1 MRFLAPFFAA
11 ALALLPASGSAGD
24 DPVFHELG
32 RQQGE
37 IEEAFTAAGGNLR
50 EALFALYDRAEA
62 RRSGRRS

>member
-1 MRFLAPFFAA
+1 M
-11 ALALLPASGSAGD
+11 D
-24 DPVFHELG
+24 DEMTTVYVA
-32 RQQGE
+32 QGE